1 MCFHTRTIIL
11 LETFLLHELA
21 REGRQRHRK
30 FFLANS
36 QKHKERTARREYQVQ
51 KCWALVEHVV

>member
-1 MCFHTRTIIL
+1 ML